1 MKYLAIFIVG
11 SLAMAC
17 GSRGKS
23 PSYAAQGERRIQL
36 GGADNRYSVEHSKQ
50 SARLIPAP
58 QQTVALRQEQS
69 HSDGAD

>member
-1 MKYLAIFIVG
+1 MKYLAIVIVG

-23 PSYAAQGERRIQL
+23 PSYAARGERRIQL

-50 SARLIPAP
+50 SAQLIPAP
-58 QQTVALRQEQS
+58 QQTAAQRKGQS
-69 HSDGAD
+69 HSDGVD